1 MLKNSSRAFSLIEL
15 SIVILII
22 GILIAGITQGSR
34 LFIRAKINSAR
45 SATQSSPVASISGLS
60 VWWEATREE
69 SFGGLEPE
77 DGATI
82 TNWIDINPQGIT
94 KAQTTSTSAPTYKSN
109 CINSLPCLNFNG
121 SNFLNTTVSSADLG
135 VSMTQISM
143 FAVVM
148 PQNLSNGTSRFFI
161 ITNGPWVSGHVSLF
175 INQPSGGLGN
185 RVGYSNWWG
194 SGSSIPPIYTSAR
207 ASVGAP
213 YVISQTH
220 DESNLRIF
228 LNGGFS
234 NSNTPPVSIKGNS
247 NEFYIGTY
255 INSGTRVE
263 SFNGYI
269 GEIIIFN
276 RALTTEERESVEEYL
291 GKKWGV
297 TIS

>member
-1 MLKNSSRAFSLIEL
+1 MFGKKPSRAFSLIEL
-15 SIVILII
+15 SIVILIV
-22 GILIAGITQGSR
+22 GIIIAGVTQSSR
-34 LFIRAKINSAR
+34 LVNRAKINSAR

-60 VWWEATREE
+60 VWWETTREE
-69 SFGGLEPE
+69 SFGGSEPE

-82 TNWIDINPQGIT
+82 TNWIDINPQGTT

-121 SNFLNTTVSSADLG
+121 SNFLNTTISSADLG

-148 PQNLSNGTSRFFI
+148 PQSLSNGTSRYFI
-161 ITNGPWVSGHVSLF
+161 ITNGPWVSGFVGLYV
-175 INQPSGGLGN
+175 NQSSGGLSN
-185 RVGYSNWWG
+185 RAAYTNWG
-194 SGSSIPPIYTSAR
+194 AGAVPIMTSTAV
-207 ASVGAP
+207 AVGAP
-213 YVISQTH
+213 YVISQT
-220 DESNLRIF
+220 DNGTSLRIF

-234 NSNTPPVSIKGNS
+234 NAATPTVSIKGNS
-247 NEFYIGTY
+247 SEFYIGTY
-255 INSGTRVE
+255 LNSGTRVE
-263 SFNGYI
+263 HFFGYI

-276 RALTTEERESVEEYL
+276 RGLTTEERESVEEYL

>member
-1 MLKNSSRAFSLIEL
+1 MFEKKPSSAFSLIEL
-15 SIVILII
+15 SIVILIV
-22 GILIAGITQGSR
+22 GIIIAGVTQSSR
-34 LFIRAKINSAR
+34 LVNRAKINSAR

-69 SFGGLEPE
+69 SFGGSQPE

-82 TNWIDINPQGIT
+82 TNWIDINPQGTT

-135 VSMTQISM
+135 VSTTQISM

-148 PQNLSNGTSRFFI
+148 PQSLSNGTSRYFI
-161 ITNGPWVSGHVSLF
+161 ITNGPWVSGFVGLYV
-175 INQPSGGLGN
+175 NQSSGGLSN
-185 RVGYSNWWG
+185 RAAYTNWG
-194 SGSSIPPIYTSAR
+194 AGAVPIMTSA
-207 ASVGAP
+207 AVAVGAP
-213 YVISQTH
+213 YVISQA
-220 DESNLRIF
+220 DNGASLRIF

-234 NSNTPPVSIKGNS
+234 NTATPTVSIKGNG

-276 RALTTEERESVEEYL
+276 RGLTTEERESVEEYL